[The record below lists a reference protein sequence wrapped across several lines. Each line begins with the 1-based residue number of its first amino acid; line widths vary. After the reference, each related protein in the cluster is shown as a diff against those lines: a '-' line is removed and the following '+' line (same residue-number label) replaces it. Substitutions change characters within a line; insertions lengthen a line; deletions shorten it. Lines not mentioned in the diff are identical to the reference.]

1 MATSTRLAYSS
12 STFFNKLV
20 LISIFIFCLSASF
33 LIAQEEDLTLLR
45 FPALNPD
52 GSQLAFSYQG
62 DIWTVAT
69 EGGTAR
75 RLTIHESYESY
86 PQWSPD
92 GASIVFQGN
101 RYGNNDIFSIKAMG
115 SRPLRLTHHSTS
127 DGAPIFDNQ
136 GNILFTTRR
145 NFIQVEREQ
154 EIHQVSA
161 NGGTPFRL
169 LNTTGFNPKPSPD
182 GRFIAYIQG
191 NCRIARE
198 AYTGPANRNV
208 WLYDTQNDSYQ
219 QITTSDAQDVY
230 ADWGNDNTLYFLSA
244 ENGRYNIYQ
253 VGIDANG
260 KKAGEAV
267 ALTNFTDEGIRYFD
281 VSQNGQKIVFSR
293 GMDIYT
299 MNAQAGASPEKVNI
313 QVTEDY
319 RFDPIEHKTFTKE
332 ARDYAISPNGKY
344 IALEIRGEIFVTPND
359 KDRKR
364 TVQITKHAY
373 RDQTPTWLN
382 DSTLIFISDRNGN
395 KDVFMA
401 HSADTA
407 TKDLFKT
414 FKLTVKPITN
424 TAEEETQI
432 ALSPDGKKLV
442 MVKGRG
448 KMVVV
453 DISAT
458 GSLTNE
464 KVLKDGWD
472 IPGGIAWSPDSK
484 WLAYGYSDLNFNEE
498 IYIHAA
504 DGSSKPHNV
513 SMHPRGDYSPKWS
526 PDGSK
531 LGFISIRN
539 NGDADVWFVWLK
551 KEDWEKTKVDWE
563 ESEYDEPKK
572 EDKDKKDKDKK
583 EEKDSVEP
591 IQIDFEDIYQR
602 IVQVTRLPGNEGDL
616 AISKDG
622 ETFFFSTNNS
632 GRAASG
638 GKPEFKK
645 VKWDGSELKTVLA
658 DGAINAPSLDKDGKN
673 LYYLKRG
680 GSLAKFKADAEKPKS
695 EALPF
700 SAKMDIDHAQERQQ
714 IFEETWRSLNAG
726 FYDPNFHGQD
736 WAALRAKYQARAMAA
751 STAQD
756 FRAITNEM
764 LGQLNASHM
773 GLYGSSPEETQRE
786 RTGLLGVEVS
796 PQNNGVKVT
805 KVVLNSPASRAE
817 STLNI
822 GDVITAA
829 NGMAIST
836 TTNLYELLQGTT
848 NEKILLNVISNG
860 DSKEVIIRPTNS
872 LRSQLYDAWVAE
884 RRTLTD
890 KYSNGRLGYLH
901 IRGMNWPS
909 FERFER
915 ELAASGY
922 GKDGIVIDVRFNGGG
937 WTTDMLMAVLNVRQ
951 HSYTVPR
958 GAADNLQKENQKF
971 KETYPYGERLPLSSW
986 TKPSIAL
993 CNQNSYS
1000 NAEIF
1005 SHAFKTLDI
1014 GTLVGMPTFGAVIST
1029 GGQGLID
1036 GSFVRMPFRAWY
1048 VKATGEN
1055 MEHGPAVPDVVIE
1068 NSPDGKANGVDLQLQ
1083 KSVEVLLR
1091 EME

>member
-1 MATSTRLAYSS
+1 MATSTRPAFCST
-12 STFFNKLV
+12 TFFTKLA
-20 LISIFIFCLSASF
+20 LLSTFIFCLGASF
-33 LIAQEEDLTLLR
+33 LSAQEGLTLLR
-45 FPALNPD
+45 FPSLNPD
-52 GSQLAFSYQG
+52 GSQLTFSYQG
-62 DIWTVAT
+62 DIWIVAAD
-69 EGGTAR
+69 GGTAR
-75 RLTIHESYESY
+75 RLTIHESYESH

-92 GASIVFQGN
+92 GESIVFQGN
-101 RYGNNDIFSIKAMG
+101 RYGNNDLFSIKATG
-115 SRPLRLTHHSTS
+115 SRPMRLTHHSTS
-127 DGAPIFDNQ
+127 DGAPSFDHQ

-154 EIHQVSA
+154 EIHQISA

-169 LNTTGFNPKPSPD
+169 LNTTGFNPKPSPN

-208 WLYDTQNDSYQ
+208 WVYDTQNNSYQ

-244 ENGRYNIYQ
+244 QNGRYNIYQ
-253 VGIDANG
+253 VGMDANG
-260 KKAGEAV
+260 KTTGEAV
-267 ALTNFTDEGIRYFD
+267 ALTNFTAEGIRYFD
-281 VSQNGQKIVFSR
+281 VSQNGQKIIFSR
-293 GMDIYT
+293 GTAIYS
-299 MNAQAGASPEKVNI
+299 MNAQVGATPQKVTI

-319 RFDPIEHKTFTKE
+319 RFDPIEHKTFAKS

-401 HSADTA
+401 HSADPD

-414 FKLTVKPITN
+414 FKLTVKPVT
-424 TAEEETQI
+424 TTPEEETQM
-432 ALSPDGKKLV
+432 ALSSDGKKLV

-448 KMVVV
+448 KMVVA
-453 DISAT
+453 DISAAGT
-458 GSLTNE
+458 LSNE
-464 KVLKDGWD
+464 ITLLDSWD
-472 IPGGIAWSPDSK
+472 IPEGIAWSPDSK
-484 WLAYGYSDLNFNEE
+484 WLAYAYEDLNFNEE

-504 DGSSKPHNV
+504 DGKSDPHNV

-563 ESEYDEPKK
+563 ESEYEEPKKNDTDKKDKNKK
-572 EDKDKKDKDKK
+572 EDKKT
-583 EEKDSVEP
+583 VEP

-602 IVQVTRLPGNEGDL
+602 IEQVSRLPGNEGDL
-616 AISKDG
+616 TISKDG
-622 ETFFFSTNNS
+622 KTFFFSTNNS
-632 GRAASG
+632 GRAAAG
-638 GKPEFKK
+638 GKPEFKS
-645 VKWDGSELKTVLA
+645 VKWDGSELKTVLP
-658 DGAINAPSLDKDGKN
+658 DGAINAPRIDKAGKY

-680 GSLAKFKADAEKPKS
+680 GSLAKFKADAEKPKP

-700 SAKMDIDHAQERQQ
+700 SAKMDIDHARERQQ

-736 WAALRAKYQARAMAA
+736 WTALRTKYQARAMAA

-756 FRAITNEM
+756 FRAMTNEM

-773 GLYGSSPEETQRE
+773 GLYGSSPEETQEE
-786 RTGLLGVEVS
+786 RTGLLGVEVM

-805 KVVLNSPASRAE
+805 NVVPNSPASRAE

-822 GDVITAA
+822 GDIITAV
-829 NGMAIST
+829 NGTTIDA
-836 TTNLYELLQGTT
+836 TTNLYQLLEGTRT
-848 NEKILLNVISNG
+848 EKILLNVVSNG
-860 DSKEVIIRPTNS
+860 IQKEVIIRPTNS
-872 LRSQLYDAWVAE
+872 LRSELYDAWVAE
-884 RRTLTD
+884 RKALTE

-915 ELAASGY
+915 ELTASGY
-922 GKDGIVIDVRFNGGG
+922 GKEGIVIDVRFNGGG

-958 GAADNLQKENQKF
+958 GAATNLDKENQKF

-1055 MEHGPAVPDVVIE
+1055 MEHGPAVPDVLIE
-1068 NSPDGKANGVDLQLQ
+1068 NTPDGKANGVDLQLQ
-1083 KSVEVLLR
+1083 KSVEILLG
-1091 EME
+1091 EMK

>member
-1 MATSTRLAYSS
+1 MTPSIRFASS
-12 STFFNKLV
+12 KASPNNINFLHTL
-20 LISIFIFCLSASF
+20 LFCLLTTF
-33 LIAQEEDLTLLR
+33 LTGQEVSTLLR
-45 FPALNPD
+45 FPALNTD

-62 DIWTVAT
+62 DIWTAGAN
-69 EGGTAR
+69 GGTAR
-75 RLTIHESYESY
+75 RLTIHESYESH

-92 GASIVFQGN
+92 GQNIVFQGN
-101 RYGNNDIFSIKAMG
+101 RYGNNDIFSIKATG

-127 DGAPIFDNQ
+127 DGAPVFDNQ
-136 GNILFTTRR
+136 GNVLFTTRR
-145 NFIQVEREQ
+145 NFIQVEREA

-161 NGGTPFRL
+161 NGGTPFRR
-169 LNTTGFNPKPSPD
+169 LNATGFNPKPSPN

-191 NCRIARE
+191 NCRIVRE
-198 AYTGPANRNV
+198 AYIGPANRNIWV
-208 WLYDTQNDSYQ
+208 YDTQNETYLP
-219 QITTSDAQDVY
+219 IVTNDAQDVY

-244 ENGRYNIYQ
+244 KSGRYNIYQ
-253 VGIDANG
+253 LGLDANG
-260 KKAGEAV
+260 KTTGEAI

-293 GMDIYT
+293 GTAIYT
-299 MNAQAGASPEKVNI
+299 MDTQAGATPQKVDI

-319 RFDPIEHKTFTKE
+319 RFDPIEHKTYTKS

-344 IALEIRGEIFVTPND
+344 LALEIRGEIFVTPNH

-364 TVQITKHAY
+364 TVQITQAPY

-401 HSADTA
+401 HSADAA
-407 TKDLFKT
+407 TIDLFKT
-414 FKLTVKPITN
+414 FKLTVKPLTS
-424 TAEEETQI
+424 TVAEEAQM
-432 ALSPDGKKLV
+432 ALSPDGKKLM
-442 MVKGRG
+442 MVRGRG
-448 KMVVV
+448 KMVVA

-458 GSLTNE
+458 GALTNE
-464 KVLKDGWD
+464 ITLLDSWD
-472 IPGGIAWSPDSK
+472 IPEGIVWSPDSK
-484 WLAYGYSDLNFNEE
+484 WLAYAYEDLNFNEE
-498 IYIHAA
+498 IFIHAA
-504 DGSSKPHNV
+504 DGKSEPHNV
-513 SMHPRGDYSPKWS
+513 SMHPRGDYSPQWS

-531 LGFISIRN
+531 LGFMSIRN
-539 NGDADVWFVWLK
+539 NGDADLWFVWLK

-563 ESEYDEPKK
+563 ESEYDEPEK

-583 EEKDSVEP
+583 KDKAKVEP
-591 IQIDFEDIYQR
+591 IEIDFEDIYQR

-616 AISKDG
+616 TISQDG
-622 ETFFFSTNNS
+622 ETFFFTTFNS
-632 GRAASG
+632 GRSG
-638 GKPEFKK
+638 GSGDPEFKK
-645 VKWDGSELKTVLA
+645 IKWDGSELKTVLA
-658 DGAINAPSLDKDGKN
+658 KGEIYNVSLDKGGKN

-680 GSLAKFKADAEKPKS
+680 GTLAKFKADADKPKS
-695 EALPF
+695 ETLPF
-700 SAKMDIDHAQERQQ
+700 SAKMDIHHAKERQQ

-736 WAALRAKYQARAMAA
+736 WTALRQKYQPRALSA

-756 FRAITNEM
+756 FRDMTNEM

-773 GLYGSSPEETQRE
+773 GLYGSSPEETQSE
-786 RTGLLGVEVS
+786 RTGLLGVEVM

-805 KVVLNSPASRAE
+805 KIVPNSPASRAE
-817 STLNI
+817 STLNV
-822 GDVITAA
+822 GDIITAVNGTTIDA
-829 NGMAIST
+829 N
-836 TTNLYELLQGTT
+836 TNLYELLEGTRT
-848 NEKILLNVISNG
+848 EKILLSVLANSVQ
-860 DSKEVIIRPTNS
+860 KEVVIRPTSS
-872 LRSQLYDAWVAE
+872 LRSELYDAWVTE
-884 RRTLTD
+884 RRALTE

-951 HSYTVPR
+951 HAYTVPR
-958 GAADNLQKENQKF
+958 GAAENLEKENQKF

-1005 SHAFKTLDI
+1005 SHAYKTLDM

-1055 MEHGPAVPDVVIE
+1055 MEHGPAVPDVLIE
-1068 NSPDGKANGVDLQLQ
+1068 NAPDGKANGEDLQLK
-1083 KSVEVLLR
+1083 KSVAVLLE
-1091 EME
+1091 EMK

>member
-1 MATSTRLAYSS
+1 MTNQTRLTFYKKMFLKNIFVLN
-12 STFFNKLV
+12 TFFLCLLTTI
-20 LISIFIFCLSASF
+20 LIG
-33 LIAQEEDLTLLR
+33 QETSPLLR
-45 FPALNPD
+45 FPALNTD

-62 DIWTVAT
+62 DIWTTDAN
-69 EGGTAR
+69 GGTAR
-75 RLTIHESYESY
+75 RLTIHESYESH

-92 GASIVFQGN
+92 GQNIVFQGN
-101 RYGNNDIFSIKAMG
+101 RYGNNDIFSIKATG
-115 SRPLRLTHHSTS
+115 SRPMRLTHHSTA
-127 DGAPIFDNQ
+127 DGAPTFDNQ
-136 GNILFTTRR
+136 GNVLFMTRR
-145 NFIQVEREQ
+145 NFIQVEREA

-161 NGGTPFRL
+161 TGGTPFRR
-169 LNTTGFNPKPSPD
+169 LNTTGFNPKPSPN

-191 NCRIARE
+191 NCRIVRE
-198 AYTGPANRNV
+198 AYTGPANRNIWV
-208 WLYDTQNDSYQ
+208 YDTQNETYLP
-219 QITTSDAQDVY
+219 IVTNDAQDVY

-244 ENGRYNIYQ
+244 KTGRYNIYQ
-253 VGIDANG
+253 IGLDANG
-260 KKAGEAV
+260 KTTGEAT

-293 GMDIYT
+293 GTAIYT
-299 MNAQAGASPEKVNI
+299 MDAQAGATPQKIDI

-319 RFDPIEHKTFTKE
+319 RFDPIEHKTYTKS

-344 IALEIRGEIFVTPND
+344 LALEIRGEIFVTPNH

-364 TVQITKHAY
+364 TVQITKNPF
-373 RDQTPTWLN
+373 RDQAPAWLN

-395 KDVFMA
+395 KDVFIA

-407 TKDLFKT
+407 TIDLFKT
-414 FKLTVKPITN
+414 FKLSVKSLTN
-424 TAEEETQI
+424 TAEEETQM

-448 KMVVV
+448 KMVVA

-458 GSLTNE
+458 GALTNE
-464 KVLKDGWD
+464 ITLLDGWD
-472 IPGGIAWSPDSK
+472 IPQGITWSPDSK
-484 WLAYGYSDLNFNEE
+484 WLAYAYKDLNFNQE
-498 IYIHAA
+498 IFIHAA
-504 DGSSKPHNV
+504 DGKSDAHNV
-513 SMHPRGDYSPKWS
+513 SMHPRGDYSPTWS
-526 PDGSK
+526 ADGSK

-539 NGDADVWFVWLK
+539 NGDADIWFVWLK

-572 EDKDKKDKDKK
+572 EDKGKKDKDKK
-583 EEKDSVEP
+583 ADKDKVAP
-591 IQIDFEDIYQR
+591 IEIDFEDIYQR

-616 AISKDG
+616 AISQDG
-622 ETFFFSTNNS
+622 ETFFFTTFNS
-632 GRAASG
+632 GRSG
-638 GKPEFKK
+638 GSGDPEFKK

-658 DGAINAPSLDKDGKN
+658 KGTIYNVSLDKDGKN
-673 LYYLKRG
+673 LYYLNRG
-680 GSLAKFKADAEKPKS
+680 GTLAKFKADADKPKP
-695 EALPF
+695 ETLPF
-700 SAKMDIDHAQERQQ
+700 SAKMDIHHAKERQQ

-736 WAALRAKYQARAMAA
+736 WTALRQKYEPRALSA

-756 FRAITNEM
+756 FRDMTNEM

-773 GLYGSSPEETQRE
+773 GLYGSSPEETQSE
-786 RTGLLGVEVS
+786 RTGLLGVEVI
-796 PQNNGVKVT
+796 PQNNGVKIT
-805 KVVLNSPASRAE
+805 AVVPNSPASRAE
-817 STLNI
+817 STLNV
-822 GDVITAA
+822 GDIITAVNGTAIDA
-829 NGMAIST
+829 N
-836 TTNLYELLQGTT
+836 TNLYELLEGTRT
-848 NEKILLNVISNG
+848 EKILLSVLTNG
-860 DSKEVIIRPTNS
+860 VQKEVIIRPTSS
-872 LRSQLYDAWVAE
+872 LRSELYDAWVAE
-884 RRTLTD
+884 RRALTE

-951 HSYTVPR
+951 HAYTVPR
-958 GAADNLQKENQKF
+958 GAAKSLEKENQKF

-1005 SHAFKTLDI
+1005 SHAYKTLDM

-1055 MEHGPAVPDVVIE
+1055 MEHGPAVPDVIIE
-1068 NSPDGKANGVDLQLQ
+1068 NAPDGKANGEDLQLK
-1083 KSVEVLLR
+1083 KSVAVLLE
-1091 EME
+1091 EMK